1 MSADLH
7 ADLLDRGELFFRE
20 LADNA
25 PVMIWRSGV
34 DKLCDWF
41 NQPWLDFVG
50 RTMEEE
56 LGNGWAE
63 NVHADDLDR
72 CLTIYTS
79 SFDARKPFSMVYRLR
94 RSDGEYREVLDNG
107 APFYRE
113 GVFAGYFGSCID
125 VTDQRLAEAQL
136 HHAAKMEALG
146 KLTGGVAH
154 DFNNLL
160 QVIGG
165 NLELLAAEATTSES
179 NRKRIETALQAVSR
193 GAKLASQLLAVAR
206 RQPLSPKVV
215 NMACLIRDADDM
227 LRHALDEAIDI
238 ETIVPEGLWNTFADS
253 AQVETTLLNLAF
265 NARDAMGGR
274 GKLTIEA
281 GNAFLEDERAARRAG
296 VAPGRYVVIS
306 VSDTGSGIDPEILDK
321 VFDPFFT
328 TKPEGQ
334 GTGLGLSMAHGFVRQ
349 SGGHIKID
357 SEPGRGS
364 TIRVYLPRTV
374 RTEEVSKPV
383 GARSEIG
390 GMETILLVE
399 DDAAVRETTADM
411 LSAMGYSV
419 LQAKDA
425 DSALAVIESGVS
437 VDLLFTDIVMPGALR
452 APELARKAQ
461 QKMPGMAVLFASGH
475 ADIAAV
481 FGGEID
487 SGINLIMKPYAR
499 EELDDK
505 LRQILQDRE

>member
-1 MSADLH
+1 MDSK
-7 ADLLDRGELFFRE
+7 LLNQGERFFRE

-41 NQPWLDFVG
+41 NKPWLDFVG
-50 RTMEEE
+50 RAMEQE

-72 CLTIYTS
+72 CLKIYVS
-79 SFDARKPFSMVYRLR
+79 SFDARSPFSMVYRLR
-94 RSDGEYREVLDNG
+94 RSDGVYREVLDNG
-107 APFYRE
+107 APFYRG

-136 HHAAKMEALG
+136 YHAAKMEALG

-165 NLELLAAEATTSES
+165 NLEMLAAEVSTNEQ
-179 NRKRIETALQAVSR
+179 NRKRLETALQGVWR
-193 GAKLASQLLAVAR
+193 GSKLASQLLVAAR
-206 RQPLSPKVV
+206 RQPLSPEVV
-215 NMACLIRDADDM
+215 NLARLIRDADDM
-227 LRHALDEAIDI
+227 LRHALGEAIDVD
-238 ETIVPEGLWNTFADS
+238 TIVSEGLWNTFADP

-265 NARDAMGGR
+265 NARDAMDGR

-281 GNAFLEDERAARRAG
+281 GNAFLEDQQAARCAG
-296 VAPGRYVVIS
+296 VTPGQYVVIS
-306 VSDTGSGIDPEILDK
+306 VSDTGSGIEPEILDK

-334 GTGLGLSMAHGFVRQ
+334 GTGLGLSMAHGFVKQ

-364 TIRVYLPRTV
+364 TVRVYLPRTV
-374 RTEEVSKPV
+374 QSEDVSIAV
-383 GARSEIG
+383 GPRLEIG
-390 GMETILLVE
+390 GRETILLVE
-399 DDAAVRETTADM
+399 DEEAVRRTTADM
-411 LSAMGYSV
+411 LSSMGYSV

-425 DSALAVIESGVS
+425 DSALVVIESGVPI
-437 VDLLFTDIVMPGALR
+437 DLLFTDMVMPGVLR

-461 QKMPGMAVLFASGH
+461 QKIPGIAVLFATAY
-475 ADIAAV
+475 ADDRAV
-481 FGGEID
+481 FDGETD
-487 SGINLIMKPYAR
+487 SPINLMTKPFAR
-499 EELDDK
+499 EQLARK
-505 LRQILQDRE
+505 LRQILQAKE